1 MDTQT
6 TGSTMTSE
14 LRSVLLELARR
25 QDDLA
30 AHEAAAT
37 PYWAPCPHPST
48 DVARP
53 RQFCAPRPTTWSPQV
68 EEDDHAHGPDPERKV
83 PS

>member
-1 MDTQT
+1 MDTHT
-6 TGSTMTSE
+6 AVSTVTSE

-37 PYWAPCPHPST
+37 PYWAPCPSSVLGHRSAAA
-48 DVARP
+48 VLRAE
-53 RQFCAPRPTTWSPQV
+53 A
-68 EEDDHAHGPDPERKV
+68 DHLVIA
-83 PS
+83 S

>member
-1 MDTQT
+1 MNTHTTDT
-6 TGSTMTSE
+6 TMTTE

-37 PYWAPCPHPST
+37 PYWTP
-48 DVARP
+48 
-53 RQFCAPRPTTWSPQV
+53 CAPLVLGRRSAAAVLRAEADYLVTTS
-68 EEDDHAHGPDPERKV
+68 
-83 PS
+83 

>member
-1 MDTQT
+1 MDTHT
-6 TGSTMTSE
+6 TGSALTSE

-37 PYWAPCPHPST
+37 PSWAAPCPSS
-48 DVARP
+48 VLGRRSAAAVLR
-53 RQFCAPRPTTWSPQV
+53 A
-68 EEDDHAHGPDPERKV
+68 EADHLVTA
-83 PS
+83 S

>member
-1 MDTQT
+1 MDTHT

-30 AHEAAAT
+30 ADEAAAT
-37 PYWAPCPHPST
+37 PYWAPCPPS
-48 DVARP
+48 VLGRRSAAAVLR
-53 RQFCAPRPTTWSPQV
+53 A
-68 EEDDHAHGPDPERKV
+68 EADHLLRA
-83 PS
+83 S

>member
-1 MDTQT
+1 MDTHT

-37 PYWAPCPHPST
+37 PYWAPCPLS
-48 DVARP
+48 VLGRRSAAAVLR
-53 RQFCAPRPTTWSPQV
+53 A
-68 EEDDHAHGPDPERKV
+68 EADHLVTA
-83 PS
+83 S

>member
-1 MDTQT
+1 MNTHTKDT
-6 TGSTMTSE
+6 TMTSE

-37 PYWAPCPHPST
+37 PYWSPCPASVLGRRSAAAVLRAEADHL
-48 DVARP
+48 V
-53 RQFCAPRPTTWSPQV
+53 TTS
-68 EEDDHAHGPDPERKV
+68 
-83 PS
+83 